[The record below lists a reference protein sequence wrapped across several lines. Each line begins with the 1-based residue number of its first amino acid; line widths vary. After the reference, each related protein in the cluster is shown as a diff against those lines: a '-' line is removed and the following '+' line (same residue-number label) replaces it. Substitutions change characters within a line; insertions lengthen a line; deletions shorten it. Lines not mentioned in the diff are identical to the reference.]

1 MGGAPEEM
9 ASFKVFDEEKTAQD
23 VLKRRT
29 FRRNGCLGSRQVEE
43 AARNSRVPKLLMPY
57 SIG

>member
-9 ASFKVFDEEKTAQD
+9 ASFKVFDEEDGPGCLEETDVQD
-23 VLKRRT
+23 D
-29 FRRNGCLGSRQVEE
+29 GCLGSRPVEE
-43 AARNSRVPKLLMPY
+43 AARNSRVPKLLMSY